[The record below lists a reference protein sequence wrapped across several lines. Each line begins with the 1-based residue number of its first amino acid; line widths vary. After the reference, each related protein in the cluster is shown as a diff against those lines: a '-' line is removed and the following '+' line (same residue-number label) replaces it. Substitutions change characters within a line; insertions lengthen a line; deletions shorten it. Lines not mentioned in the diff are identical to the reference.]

1 MIPSRSCRGR
11 DAGRRHFQPVR
22 RLLLGCAALLTLGTF
37 VPSTG
42 EAALSRGIQV
52 AGTTSGPGVWSITI
66 ESFPPGPFDPR
77 RYPAGLEPRDA
88 KSLASTTVNV
98 PVSSGA
104 TAYSTNIAITAAIN
118 AALAPAT
125 LGRSVIFR
133 DPGVALVITDSG
145 TFNMSIA
152 GGAPGQN
159 VTETSPVCCP
169 ASTPWGLLLLGGSV
183 ILLGFIRFG
192 RAERLG

>member
-1 MIPSRSCRGR
+1 M
-11 DAGRRHFQPVR
+11 GRRHFLPGFG
-22 RLLLGCAALLTLGTF
+22 LLLGCAALLALGAL
-37 VPSTG
+37 VPG
-42 EAALSRGIQV
+42 KAQAALSRGIQV
-52 AGTTSGPGVWSITI
+52 AGTAVGPGTWTITI

-77 RYPAGLEPRDA
+77 RYPAGLAPPDA
-88 KSLASTTVNV
+88 ALGGPTPINV

-104 TAYSTNIAITAAIN
+104 TAYSTNVAITSAIN
-118 AALAPAT
+118 TALAPGV

-145 TFNMSIA
+145 TFNMSIT

-169 ASTPWGLLLLGGSV
+169 ASTSPGLLLLGGSV
-183 ILLGFIRFG
+183 LLLGFLRFRRG
-192 RAERLG
+192 ERLD

>member
-1 MIPSRSCRGR
+1 M
-11 DAGRRHFQPVR
+11 GRRHFLPGFG
-22 RLLLGCAALLTLGTF
+22 LLLGCAALLALGAL
-37 VPSTG
+37 VPG
-42 EAALSRGIQV
+42 KAQAALSRGIQV
-52 AGTTSGPGVWSITI
+52 AGTAVGPGTWTITI

-77 RYPAGLEPRDA
+77 RYPAGLAPPDA
-88 KSLASTTVNV
+88 ALGGPTPINV

-104 TAYSTNIAITAAIN
+104 TAYSTNVAISTAIN
-118 AALAPAT
+118 TALAPGV

-145 TFNMSIA
+145 TFNMSIT

-169 ASTPWGLLLLGGSV
+169 ASTPPGLLLLGGSV
-183 ILLGFIRFG
+183 LLLGFLRFRRG
-192 RAERLG
+192 ERLG